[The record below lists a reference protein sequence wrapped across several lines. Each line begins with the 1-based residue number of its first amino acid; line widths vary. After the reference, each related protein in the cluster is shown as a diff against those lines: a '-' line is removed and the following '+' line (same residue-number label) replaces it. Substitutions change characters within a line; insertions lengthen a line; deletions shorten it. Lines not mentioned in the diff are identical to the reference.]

1 MPNTD
6 LPDEIR
12 EPAADTPQDEPKL
25 DRRTAIAQ
33 ARAIRRGAAA
43 MAMDESIKAQAAET
57 ASTILEQAEPEPPKA
72 PLHKQTAPQ
81 PVSNTTGKFGWLDE
95 VSPSEPERP
104 AAHTDTDALL
114 EELRAESRARRT
126 AAKSAGQDGAPA
138 AAEISGEEIADAADF
153 ASEAD
158 AAEAD
163 DAEAAY
169 TDDAEYGDDKEYDE
183 YDDDTA
189 YSDDTEYDDDTEYA
203 DDAYDGDAPEDQVIR
218 ELHVTN
224 ETAPM
229 RSPRAAAEYQAVT
242 ADAKPFVRRLA
253 KETEK
258 KWKKEAG
265 TRRAEETIRRT
276 ERTSAKWNIA
286 VCLLLLFGIAVYN
299 LVLERPVKSMKENR
313 MLAKMPSFSNEDY
326 LSGKYTSGVELYYN
340 DTVPHRDDFKEMTQ
354 VIRKHM
360 GLSGNAV
367 LIGDLPAA
375 QQPDPESPAETTAP
389 PVTTAEG
396 AVTAQTLTT
405 VSAAVTT
412 TAPPADDE
420 PEREGEMGD
429 NGVLIVNKR
438 GIMLFGGWETMG
450 ENYAH
455 ILSRFKE
462 SAPDIN
468 MYSMVIP
475 TVCSFYTPEEF
486 QHLIT
491 SEKANI
497 DYINKTLVGVTPID
511 VYGALEKHKDEPIF
525 MRTDHHWSSL
535 GAFYACE
542 AFSAE
547 ARVPFARIEEYD
559 RKSKDDYVGTL
570 YTFSN
575 NIILKENPEEF
586 FWYIP
591 RAHFTTTFY
600 NNSFGNP
607 REGDY
612 FMNIDNVA
620 PVSYYMVYM
629 AGDDHIVRVQ
639 TDVHN
644 GRRLCIIKDSYGNAL
659 APWLTSSFEEIY
671 IIDMRYFQLNA
682 ISFLREHGMTD
693 VLFAMNT
700 FSANGDNGAKVEKI
714 RTQ

>member
-126 AAKSAGQDGAPA
+126 AAKSAGQDGAEPPKAPA
-138 AAEISGEEIADAADF
+138 AAEIAGEEIADAADF
-153 ASEAD
+153 EAEAD
-158 AAEAD
+158 AAEAED
-163 DAEAAY
+163 DEAAY
-169 TDDAEYGDDKEYDE
+169 SGDAEFDDDA
-183 YDDDTA
+183 
-189 YSDDTEYDDDTEYA
+189 EYDDDTEYA

-218 ELHVTN
+218 ELHITD
-224 ETAPM
+224 EKAPM

-313 MLAKMPSFSNEDY
+313 MLAKMSSFSTEDY

-412 TAPPADDE
+412 TAPSADDE

-455 ILSRFKE
+455 TLSRFKE

-671 IIDMRYFQLNA
+671 INA

-693 VLFAMNT
+693 VLFAMNS

>member
-1 MPNTD
+1 YD
-6 LPDEIR
+6 
-12 EPAADTPQDEPKL
+12 
-25 DRRTAIAQ
+25 
-33 ARAIRRGAAA
+33 
-43 MAMDESIKAQAAET
+43 S
-57 ASTILEQAEPEPPKA
+57 
-72 PLHKQTAPQ
+72 
-81 PVSNTTGKFGWLDE
+81 
-95 VSPSEPERP
+95 
-104 AAHTDTDALL
+104 
-114 EELRAESRARRT
+114 
-126 AAKSAGQDGAPA
+126 
-138 AAEISGEEIADAADF
+138 DAAYD
-153 ASEAD
+153 
-158 AAEAD
+158 
-163 DAEAAY
+163 
-169 TDDAEYGDDKEYDE
+169 DDAEYDSDAE
-183 YDDDTA
+183 YDDDP
-189 YSDDTEYDDDTEYA
+189 YYDDT
-203 DDAYDGDAPEDQVIR
+203 PEDQVIR
-218 ELHVTN
+218 ELRVTN

-229 RSPRAAAEYQAVT
+229 RSQRAAAEYQAVT
-242 ADAKPFVRRLA
+242 ADAKPFVRKLA
-253 KETEK
+253 KENEK

-265 TRRAEETIRRT
+265 SRKAEETIRRT

-286 VCLLLLFGIAVYN
+286 VCLLLLFGIAIFN

-313 MLAKMPSFSNEDY
+313 MLAKMPSFSTEAY

-375 QQPDPESPAETTAP
+375 QQSDPESPAETTAP
-389 PVTTAEG
+389 PVTTAG
-396 AVTAQTLTT
+396 ADVTAQTLTT

-412 TAPPADDE
+412 TTAPESDE
-420 PEREGEMGD
+420 PEREGEMGN

-450 ENYAH
+450 DNYAR
-455 ILSRFKE
+455 ILNRFKE

-475 TVCSFYTPEEF
+475 TVCSFYTPDEF
-486 QHLIT
+486 KHLIA

-497 DYINKTLVGVTPID
+497 DYINKTLVGVTPVD
-511 VYGALEKHKDEPIF
+511 VYGALEKHQDENVF

-542 AFSAE
+542 AFSAD

-559 RKSKDDYVGTL
+559 RNSKDDYVGTL

-586 FWYIP
+586 FWYVP
-591 RAHFTTTFY
+591 RAHFTTTYY

-607 REGDY
+607 REGSY

-671 IIDMRYFQLNA
+671 IIDMRYFELNA
-682 ISFLREHGMTD
+682 ITFLREHGVTD
-693 VLFAMNT
+693 VLFAMNS
-700 FSANGDNGAKVEKI
+700 FSANSDNGAKVEKI

>member
-126 AAKSAGQDGAPA
+126 AAEKSAGQDGAEPPKAPA

-153 ASEAD
+153 EAEAD
-158 AAEAD
+158 AAETED
-163 DAEAAY
+163 DEAAY
-169 TDDAEYGDDKEYDE
+169 TGDAE

-189 YSDDTEYDDDTEYA
+189 YGDDAEYDDTEYA
-203 DDAYDGDAPEDQVIR
+203 DDAYDGDTPEDQVIR

-265 TRRAEETIRRT
+265 SRKAEETIRRT

-313 MLAKMPSFSNEDY
+313 MLAKMPSFSTEDY

-438 GIMLFGGWETMG
+438 GSLE
-450 ENYAH
+450 
-455 ILSRFKE
+455 
-462 SAPDIN
+462 
-468 MYSMVIP
+468 
-475 TVCSFYTPEEF
+475 
-486 QHLIT
+486 
-491 SEKANI
+491 
-497 DYINKTLVGVTPID
+497 D
-511 VYGALEKHKDEPIF
+511 V
-525 MRTDHHWSSL
+525 S
-535 GAFYACE
+535 
-542 AFSAE
+542 
-547 ARVPFARIEEYD
+547 
-559 RKSKDDYVGTL
+559 
-570 YTFSN
+570 
-575 NIILKENPEEF
+575 
-586 FWYIP
+586 
-591 RAHFTTTFY
+591 
-600 NNSFGNP
+600 
-607 REGDY
+607 
-612 FMNIDNVA
+612 
-620 PVSYYMVYM
+620 
-629 AGDDHIVRVQ
+629 
-639 TDVHN
+639 
-644 GRRLCIIKDSYGNAL
+644 
-659 APWLTSSFEEIY
+659 
-671 IIDMRYFQLNA
+671 
-682 ISFLREHGMTD
+682 
-693 VLFAMNT
+693 
-700 FSANGDNGAKVEKI
+700 
-714 RTQ
+714 